1 MFDVHALEQPSGHV
15 YLAMVM
21 GDVGGG
27 TSVLAR
33 VHSECLTGDALS
45 SLRCDCGIQLRQSL
59 RIIAAE
65 QRGVLIYA
73 TGHEGRGIGL
83 LNKLRAYVA
92 QDEGADT
99 VDANHLLGLP
109 ADARDYTGAAAVL
122 EALGI
127 HSIRLLTN
135 NPSKASGLR
144 AAGTIIDAVVPLP
157 TSAHHRN
164 ADYLS
169 TKTERMGHVPPGGT
183 SDVLRLLG
191 DARARP
197 DRPRVI
203 VKYAQTLDGR
213 IATSTGDSRWI
224 SGEEERR
231 VSHALRAA
239 CDAVMV
245 GVGTVLADDPQLTVR
260 MVPGAS
266 PARIV
271 LDSSLR
277 TPLDAMVLGEDAAT
291 TIVTTARSDP
301 ARRAELQ
308 RLGVRVEVV
317 PSKDGRVDLGAALAR
332 LRTLGVEALLVEGGA
347 AVITEL
353 LRARAVDRLIVSVA
367 PVLIGSGTEAVGALD
382 ITRVADGIHLTN
394 RTTRTVGDDLLL
406 ACDVENDES
415 AADHAM

>member
-1 MFDVHALEQPSGHV
+1 
-15 YLAMVM
+15 M

-27 TSVLAR
+27 TSVLVR
-33 VHSECLTGDALS
+33 VHSECLTGDALG

-127 HSIRLLTN
+127 RSIRLLTN

-191 DARARP
+191 DARAAARPTAGHRQVRP
-197 DRPRVI
+197 DARRPHRH
-203 VKYAQTLDGR
+203 LDGR
-213 IATSTGDSRWI
+213 LSLDQ
-224 SGEEERR
+224 RR
-231 VSHALRAA
+231 GRA
-239 CDAVMV
+239 
-245 GVGTVLADDPQLTVR
+245 
-260 MVPGAS
+260 
-266 PARIV
+266 
-271 LDSSLR
+271 
-277 TPLDAMVLGEDAAT
+277 
-291 TIVTTARSDP
+291 
-301 ARRAELQ
+301 
-308 RLGVRVEVV
+308 
-317 PSKDGRVDLGAALAR
+317 
-332 LRTLGVEALLVEGGA
+332 
-347 AVITEL
+347 
-353 LRARAVDRLIVSVA
+353 
-367 PVLIGSGTEAVGALD
+367 
-382 ITRVADGIHLTN
+382 TRVARPPGGVRCRHGRRRHGPRRRPATHRPHGPRCVSSAHRPRQLVAHAAG
-394 RTTRTVGDDLLL
+394 RHGARRGRGDDDRHDGAIGPGATRRAAATRRAGRGGAVEGRPSGSGRGPRPPAHARGRGL
-406 ACDVENDES
+406 ARRGRRSGDHG
-415 AADHAM
+415 AAASRVRSTV

>member
-1 MFDVHALEQPSGHV
+1 MRSAHCAATAASSCARACASSPPS
-15 YLAMVM
+15 
-21 GDVGGG
+21 
-27 TSVLAR
+27 S
-33 VHSECLTGDALS
+33 
-45 SLRCDCGIQLRQSL
+45 
-59 RIIAAE
+59 AACS
-65 QRGVLIYA
+65 IYA

-127 HSIRLLTN
+127 RSIRLLTN
-135 NPSKASGLR
+135 NPSKVEWAPRRGN
-144 AAGTIIDAVVPLP
+144 
-157 TSAHHRN
+157 HHRLRRP
-164 ADYLS
+164 AAHLTAPPQRRLPVHQD
-169 TKTERMGHVPPGGT
+169 RAHGPRVPPGGHE
-183 SDVLRLLG
+183 RR
-191 DARARP
+191 ARACSATLGRAP

-266 PARIV
+266 PARVV
-271 LDSSLR
+271 LDSTLR
-277 TPLDAMVLGEDAAT
+277 TPLDAVVLGEDAAT

-301 ARRAELQ
+301 GAPSRAAATRRAASRSCGARRTAESMSAQ
-308 RLGVRVEVV
+308 
-317 PSKDGRVDLGAALAR
+317 PSPAYARSGHRGRARRGRRRGDHGAAA
-332 LRTLGVEALLVEGGA
+332 GA
-347 AVITEL
+347 
-353 LRARAVDRLIVSVA
+353 
-367 PVLIGSGTEAVGALD
+367 GSS
-382 ITRVADGIHLTN
+382 
-394 RTTRTVGDDLLL
+394 TV
-406 ACDVENDES
+406 
-415 AADHAM
+415 